1 MSFVRPHTWRAGVR
15 ALGAALGA
23 AALVGCQAGYLTTAA
38 VHQLRIQCAAQPIQR
53 LLDERDVAPEVLA
66 KLELA
71 SAARSFALQIGLTPG
86 RSYTRFSD
94 IGKEPLAWI
103 VVGSKRDAF
112 HLHSWWFPIVGQV
125 PYKGFFKKSEAEGE
139 ARLLESQGYETWVR
153 GTDAF
158 STLGWFA
165 DPVLSTMLQRDLA
178 EIANTIIHESLH
190 STVWIPDHV
199 SFNES
204 LANFVGTVGARAFFA
219 QRAADCRAT
228 AGDCAE
234 AERWR
239 DESAQRYE
247 RTLLFADRV
256 TELYQELESL
266 YASKRSSE
274 EKIAERELVFA
285 KTIAPFRAAYPRA
298 TILQKLNNAEIIQ
311 HRLYL
316 TDLPAFVALWRDVG
330 ESWAPFLQAI
340 REIGEQARAA
350 KESPFASLKRRVK
363 MK

>member
-1 MSFVRPHTWRAGVR
+1 MPSKPSWRTSVR
-15 ALGAALGA
+15 ALGAALSA
-23 AALVGCQAGYLTTAA
+23 VAFSGCQVGYLTTAA

-53 LLDERDVAPEVLA
+53 LLTEREQTPEVLA
-66 KLELA
+66 KLEVA

-94 IGKEPLAWI
+94 IGKDPLAWI

-112 HLHSWWFPIVGQV
+112 RLHTWWFPIVGEV

-219 QRAADCRAT
+219 QRATDCRAT

-239 DESAQRYE
+239 VEADQRYD

-256 TELYQELESL
+256 TALYQALESL
-266 YASKRSSE
+266 YASSRSPE
-274 EKIAERELVFA
+274 EKLIERERVFSE
-285 KTIAPFRAAYPRA
+285 TIAPFRAAYPRA
-298 TILQKLNNAEIIQ
+298 TILKTLNNAEIIQ

-316 TDLPAFVALWRDVG
+316 TDLPAFVALWRHVG
-330 ESWAPFLQAI
+330 ESWGAFLQTI
-340 REIGEQARAA
+340 REIGEESRSAR
-350 KESPFASLKRRVK
+350 ESPFITLQRRVK
-363 MK
+363 ATS